1 VKRALAALTALL
13 AGQAGAATL
22 QVGPGQTYAK
32 PCDAIAAASAGDVIE
47 VDASGDYTGDYC
59 AWSTDDLTIR
69 GVNGRA
75 KIDNTGLATTV
86 AGEKGIFTIE
96 PPAQSVTIENFEL
109 AGASISAA
117 AGNNGAAIRH
127 QVENLTV
134 SGCYIHDNQDG
145 ILGAPPT
152 NGTGNVLIQFSEFA
166 HNGAGD
172 GFSHNMY
179 LNQYATVTVQY
190 CYSHEAAIG
199 HLLKSRGWTNFIL
212 YNELA
217 DLGDGTSSYELD
229 LPQGGL
235 SYVIGN
241 AIEQSQTGASQ
252 GNSIIV
258 NYAEENQDNPIQQL
272 YLVGNTI
279 VNDASTGTFVHVGGT
294 PSVVEIDDIFH
305 GAGSLTGGAPGLL
318 SQSHDWTDAQGDP
331 LLVNQAA
338 YDYDLSAGSPCI
350 DAGVNPG
357 VTDGGVS
364 LVPMAEYLATADG
377 LTRDDTHWDIG
388 AFEYQDPGSVVDGGG
403 VYQGVDAGPSSG
415 GTTGASGTS
424 TGAGGSSG
432 SGGGT
437 STGGGHATSG
447 GSSTGASGK
456 ATTGGASSSGGSG
469 GRATSS
475 GGASGT
481 TGGTSSGGAGGGCSC
496 GMDSFDP
503 SLLVFLA
510 AGAFTR
516 RRRRPLGRERSVQR
530 DPEAVRVA

>member
-59 AWSTDDLTIR
+59 AWSTDALTIR

-109 AGASISAA
+109 AGAAID
-117 AGNNGAAIRH
+117 AGTQPGDDNGAAIRH

-134 SGCYIHDNQDG
+134 SNCYFHDDQDG
-145 ILGAPPT
+145 ILGSPPT

-166 HNGAGD
+166 NNGAGD
-172 GFSHNMY
+172 GYTHNMY
-179 LNQYATVTVQY
+179 LGQYGTVTVQY
-190 CYSHEAAIG
+190 CYSHEANRG
-199 HLLKSRGWTNFIL
+199 HLLKSRGWTNYVL
-212 YNELA
+212 YDLLA
-217 DLGDGTSSYELD
+217 DLGDGSSSYELD

-279 VNDASTGTFVHVGGT
+279 VNDASAGTFLHVGGT

-350 DAGVNPG
+350 DAGIDPG
-357 VTDGGVS
+357 TTDGGVA
-364 LVPMAEYLATADG
+364 LEPVAEYLATASG
-377 LTRDDTHWDIG
+377 VTRDNAHWDIG
-388 AFEYQDPGSVVDGGG
+388 AFEYEDDGGLVDGGFTFPDG
-403 VYQGVDAGPSSG
+403 GSGSSSG
-415 GTTGASGTS
+415 S
-424 TGAGGSSG
+424 TGTASGGSSG
-432 SGGGT
+432 GITGSSGGA
-437 STGGGHATSG
+437 STGGK
-447 GSSTGASGK
+447 GSSGA
-456 ATTGGASSSGGSG
+456 A
-469 GRATSS
+469 SS

-481 TGGTSSGGAGGGCSC
+481 AGRSGTSNTGGTGSNTGGATSGAADGGTAKASGGCGC
-496 GMDSFDP
+496 G
-503 SLLVFLA
+503 A
-510 AGAFTR
+510 AGADLSLLGMAALALLR
-516 RRRRPLGRERSVQR
+516 RRKR
-530 DPEAVRVA
+530 